1 MSGKVH
7 HVADGGG
14 LRLLLLVRRDHH
26 NDVATVLAGDD
37 HRHVAGLVGVHI
49 HGDVP
54 VPAAGGRHHNHIR
67 QRRDGQQP
75 QAERQDA
82 EQT

>member
-1 MSGKVH
+1 MPGKVH

-14 LRLLLLVRRDHH
+14 LRLLLVGGNHH
-26 NDVATVLAGDD
+26 NDIAAVLPGDD

-67 QRRDGQQP
+67 QRRDGQQT